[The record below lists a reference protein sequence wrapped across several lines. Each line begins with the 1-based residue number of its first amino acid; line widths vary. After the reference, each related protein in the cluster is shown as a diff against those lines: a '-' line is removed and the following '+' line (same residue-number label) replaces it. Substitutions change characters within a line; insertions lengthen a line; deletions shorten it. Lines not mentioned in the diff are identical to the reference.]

1 MKIDIN
7 LDFDDCLEILRRNGY
22 VYEEVKLYYTLNT
35 NPYIDKVDPKDL
47 IPVNTKVAY
56 KQNERP
62 GFLNAEYPLLEDVE
76 DYTFDKVIERLFKD
90 MILDTV
96 FGNIYPRV

>member
-22 VYEEVKLYYTLNT
+22 VYEELKLYYTLNT

-56 KQNERP
+56 KERP
-62 GFLNAEYPLLEDVE
+62 GFLNAEYPLLEDAE
-76 DYTFDKVIERLFKD
+76 DYLFDKVIERLFKD
-90 MILDTV
+90 MLLRTV
-96 FGNIYPRV
+96 FKNN